1 MFTDIS
7 ILEKLQVFPRE
18 ILTDF
23 TKEIL
28 YRKFQEATSLHTP
41 GLQEREN
48 LKKKE
53 IAEGVREMNFRKI
66 ILGKPQER
74 QKEKME
80 RGIGGLQNRCSVGIS
95 LTVYPCKKGVNR
107 PHL

>member
-18 ILTDF
+18 ILC
-23 TKEIL
+23 
-28 YRKFQEATSLHTP
+28 RKFQEATSLATQ
-41 GLQEREN
+41 GFQGREN

-66 ILGKPQER
+66 FF
-74 QKEKME
+74 KETTGEAKGE
-80 RGIGGLQNRCSVGIS
+80 KQGREIEGIQNKCSVGIS

>member
-1 MFTDIS
+1 MY
-7 ILEKLQVFPRE
+7 QG
-18 ILTDF
+18 
-23 TKEIL
+23 
-28 YRKFQEATSLHTP
+28 FQ
-41 GLQEREN
+41 GREN

-66 ILGKPQER
+66 FFRETTGEAEG
-74 QKEKME
+74 EKQG

-95 LTVYPCKKGVNR
+95 LTVYTGKKGVKKR